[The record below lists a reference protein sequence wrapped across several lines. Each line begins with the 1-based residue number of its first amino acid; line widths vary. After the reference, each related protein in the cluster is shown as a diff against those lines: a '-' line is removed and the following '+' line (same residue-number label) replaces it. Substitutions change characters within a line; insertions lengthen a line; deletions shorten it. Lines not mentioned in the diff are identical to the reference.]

1 MQEEFFDCLIKFGR
15 LKPNDYLF
23 LIDKYL
29 SDIISNSNGFKI
41 YKPKD
46 IVQNIDENS
55 IVYIASRRYRNE
67 IQNEA
72 KKLGIRKAIYFG
84 SDSSLKEI

>member
-1 MQEEFFDCLIKFGR
+1 MII
-15 LKPNDYLF
+15 YF

-55 IVYIASRRYRNE
+55 IVYIIREDIE
-67 IQNEA
+67 IENS
-72 KKLGIRKAIYFG
+72 K
-84 SDSSLKEI
+84 